1 MLDKPL
7 LRADIIEAG
16 YPGYFQIRNIKI
28 NIKPGE
34 LLVITGRSGSGKTT
48 LIKTLLGIINV
59 SQGYYKGKIEF
70 LGKDLKKHSPRE
82 IYSKISYI
90 PQDPWYAIIGHIV
103 YVEYCHALSV
113 AEKKC
118 EPNKLA
124 EYGLGDHIEHITYGL
139 SAGQYQKLL
148 WAESFDRETKLIV
161 MDEPLVY
168 LDTSSKNYFR
178 KLVEKHLDK
187 GGSVIIVD
195 HMPETWKSL
204 EPKLLI
210 LNNGKQ
216 VYYGPYREDVVPRP
230 KKPVFDKT
238 YRSKAREE
246 LIVAKNI
253 FFSYPGTHDIL
264 KGANLTLHKGEILGI
279 KGANGAGKTTLLKII
294 AGIYKPRKGVVIRNG
309 YPIYVPEN
317 PLLYFSYPTPYEELY
332 SASRDP
338 VRAVKEAEKYGLE
351 RVLKNPL
358 AVLSTGEKRRLA
370 LLAAYLSGYD
380 IYLLDEPS
388 GGLDTYS
395 LNNLL
400 EILFDLRRKGKGIIV
415 ASHDPRLD
423 EYYDSICVLHGGR
436 LECH

>member
-1 MLDKPL
+1 MLNKPV
-7 LRADIIEAG
+7 LRAEIIEAG
-16 YPGYFQIRNIKI
+16 FPGYFQIRNIRI
-28 NIKPGE
+28 DVEPGE
-34 LLVITGRSGSGKTT
+34 LLVITGKSGSGKTT
-48 LIKTLLGIINV
+48 LIKTLLGIIHL
-59 SQGYYKGKIEF
+59 SRGYYRGKIEF
-70 LGKDLKKHSPRE
+70 LGKDLKKHNPRE

-90 PQDPWYAIIGHIV
+90 PQDPWYAIIGHVV

-113 AEKKC
+113 AGKKC
-118 EPNKLA
+118 QPEKLV

-148 WAESFDRETKLIV
+148 WAESFDRETKLVV

-168 LDTSSKNYFR
+168 LDASSKNYFR
-178 KLVEKHLDK
+178 KLVAKHLDK

-204 EPKLLI
+204 EPKLLV
-210 LNNGKQ
+210 LNNGEQ
-216 VYYGPYREDVVPRP
+216 AYYGPYREDVVPRP
-230 KKPVFDKT
+230 EKLVFDKT
-238 YRSKAREE
+238 YSTKTKEE
-246 LIVAKNI
+246 LVVAKNI
-253 FFSYPGTHDIL
+253 FFSYPGTRDIL
-264 KGANLTLHKGEILGI
+264 KGVNIILCKGEILGI
-279 KGANGAGKTTLLKII
+279 KGANGAGKTTLLKVI
-294 AGIYKPRKGVVIRNG
+294 AGIYKPRKGFVIRNG
-309 YPIYVPEN
+309 HPIYVPEN
-317 PLLYFSYPTPYEELY
+317 PLLYFSHPTPYEELY
-332 SASRDP
+332 NASRDP
-338 VRAVKEAEKYGLE
+338 MRAVTEAEKYELE

-400 EILFDLRRKGKGIIV
+400 EMLFDLKRKGKGIII

-423 EYYDSICVLHGGR
+423 EYYDRICILHGGR

>member
-1 MLDKPL
+1 MLDKPV

-16 YPGYFQIRNIKI
+16 YPGYFQIRNIRI
-28 NIKPGE
+28 DIEPGE
-34 LLVITGRSGSGKTT
+34 LLIITGKSGSGKTT
-48 LIKTLLGIINV
+48 LIKTLLGIIHL
-59 SQGYYKGKIEF
+59 SRGYYKGKIEF
-70 LGKDLKKHSPRE
+70 LGKDLKNHSPSE

-90 PQDPWYAIIGHIV
+90 PQDPWYAIIGHVV

-113 AEKKC
+113 AGKKC
-118 EPNKLA
+118 QPEKLV

-148 WAESFDRETKLIV
+148 WAESFDRETKLVV

-178 KLVEKHLDK
+178 KLVAKHLDK

-204 EPKLLI
+204 EPKLLV
-210 LNNGKQ
+210 LNNGEQ
-216 VYYGPYREDVVPRP
+216 AYYGPYREDMVPRP
-230 KKPVFDKT
+230 EKLVFDKT
-238 YRSKAREE
+238 YSSKTKEE
-246 LIVAKNI
+246 LVVAKNI
-253 FFSYPGTHDIL
+253 FYSYPGTRDIL
-264 KGANLTLHKGEILGI
+264 RGLNLVLYRGEILGI
-279 KGANGAGKTTLLKII
+279 KGTNGAGKTTLLKII
-294 AGIYKPRKGVVIRNG
+294 AGIYKPRKGFVVSNG
-309 YPIYVPEN
+309 DIIYVPEN
-317 PLLYFSYPTPYEELY
+317 PLLYFSHPTPYEELY
-332 SASRDP
+332 NASGDP
-338 VRAVKEAEKYGLE
+338 MRAVVEAEKYGLG

-400 EILFDLRRKGKGIIV
+400 EMLFDLRKKGKGIII
-415 ASHDPRLD
+415 ASHDPRID
-423 EYYDSICVLHGGR
+423 EYYDRTCILRGGR
-436 LECH
+436 LECR